1 MSCIPDAKPL
11 KKEGTADSALPIW
24 FVEHCDIF
32 ATWKKRLSSFGG
44 MPGGLGSPPREPAPL
59 LDILL
64 LVRRESQ
71 VLTAQVD
78 LEQCFRQGGGTRVG
92 TIPATRFMST
102 LVSFL
107 PRIHWTDE
115 IFAPLLSTYACG
127 YSSSTQYQS
136 EFNIESA
143 VDAAASISW
152 KDFVDDVLRAE
163 AGMETQF
170 SPTSRRKLLES
181 KFESRFGAKVTNP
194 DELHYDDRL

>member
-1 MSCIPDAKPL
+1 MRHGRNDFQVLA
-11 KKEGTADSALPIW
+11 
-24 FVEHCDIF
+24 
-32 ATWKKRLSSFGG
+32 G

-102 LVSFL
+102 LVSYL

-115 IFAPLLSTYACG
+115 MFAPLLSTYACG
-127 YSSSTQYQS
+127 YSSSTRYQS

-143 VDAAASISW
+143 VDATETISW
-152 KDFVDDVLRAE
+152 RDFVDDVLRAE

-181 KFESRFGAKVTNP
+181 RFESRFGAKVINP